1 MTTLPSIR
9 SRLARSVLVV
19 TLIWCIAVA
28 LVVGVVVQSA
38 VDRLLDGALQ
48 ESAEILFG
56 LMEHHVDRTD
66 PSDEILP
73 APPHEEGLIWQLVD
87 TQGQMRMRSHRAPP
101 EPLGA
106 AKSDGFSNESARAPW
121 RVYSMRL
128 DSRQLIL
135 HVAQSREQRQAARL
149 NAMAMASGTALL
161 IGLLAAWWLRRRV
174 TDETQHVVELSQ
186 TLRRYEWG
194 QPNTLPSA
202 QLPTVTREE
211 LLPIREAVMELT
223 TRLAQRLANER
234 AFSAHAAHALRTPL
248 AGIDAQLAVA
258 LKESLPESKPRLIK
272 ARQATE
278 RLRRVVTALLSM
290 FRAGTDPHPQAVD
303 LASMLQQIPVDGL
316 DVTLHSSGSV
326 HADPDLLAAALLN
339 ILDNAV
345 RYGATH
351 MDVFLVCPGGDSNVE
366 ECCCADDSKI
376 LKFTDNGP
384 GVSAERLQHLL
395 GVLDRQDYSLI
406 GLGLTLTDL
415 VARAHGGR
423 ARVESTPGAGFTVLI
438 QLKDAPSSKR
448 PVDQA

>member
-1 MTTLPSIR
+1 MTALPSIR
-9 SRLARSVLVV
+9 SRLARSVVVV
-19 TLIWCIAVA
+19 TLIWCVAVA
-28 LVVGVVVQSA
+28 LVVSAVVQSA
-38 VDRLLDGALQ
+38 VNRLLDGALQ

-56 LMEHHVDRTD
+56 LMALHVDRTS

-73 APPHEEGLIWQLVD
+73 APPHEEGLIWQLID
-87 TQGQMRMRSHRAPP
+87 TQGQIRMRSHRAPAA
-101 EPLGA
+101 PLA
-106 AKSDGFSNESARAPW
+106 APSADGFSNESVHAAW

-135 HVAQSREQRQAARL
+135 HVAQSREQREAARL
-149 NAMAMASGTALL
+149 TAMVMASGTALL

-174 TDETQHVVELSQ
+174 ADETHHVVELSQ
-186 TLRRYEWG
+186 TLRHHAWG
-194 QPNTLPSA
+194 PQNALPST

-211 LLPIREAVMELT
+211 LLPIREAVMDLT
-223 TRLAQRLANER
+223 ARLAQRLANER

-258 LKESLPESKPRLIK
+258 LKESSPESKPRLMK

-316 DVTLHSSGSV
+316 EVRLLNSGSV

-351 MDVFLVCPGGDSNVE
+351 MDVALVCPGGDSNVDD
-366 ECCCADDSKI
+366 CCCADDSKV

-384 GVSAERLQHLL
+384 GVSEERLAHLL
-395 GVLDRQDYSLI
+395 GVLDRQDYGLI

-438 QLKDAPSSKR
+438 QLKDVPT
-448 PVDQA
+448 PVVR

>member
-1 MTTLPSIR
+1 
-9 SRLARSVLVV
+9 V
-19 TLIWCIAVA
+19 AVA
-28 LVVGVVVQSA
+28 LVVGAVVQSA

-56 LMEHHVDRTD
+56 LMARHVDRTD

-87 TQGQMRMRSHRAPP
+87 AQGLVRMRSHRAPP
-101 EPLGA
+101 APLGSA
-106 AKSDGFSNESARAPW
+106 SANGFSNEAVHARW

-135 HVAQSREQRQAARL
+135 HVAQSREQREAARFG
-149 NAMAMASGTALL
+149 AMAMASGTALL

-174 TDETQHVVELSQ
+174 ADETHHVVELSQ
-186 TLRRYEWG
+186 TLRNYEWG
-194 QPNTLPSA
+194 PSTHLPA
-202 QLPTVTREE
+202 AALPAVTREE
-211 LLPIREAVMELT
+211 LIPIREAVMELT

-258 LKESLPESKPRLIK
+258 LKESSPESKPRLVK

-290 FRAGTDPHPQAVD
+290 FRAGTDPHPRPVD
-303 LASMLQQIPVDGL
+303 LASMIQQIPVDGL
-316 DVTLHSSGSV
+316 EVTLLNTGSV

-345 RYGATH
+345 RYGATR
-351 MDVFLVCPGGDSNVE
+351 MNVALMCPENSASSAND
-366 ECCCADDSKI
+366 CCCEADSKI

-384 GVSAERLQHLL
+384 GVSAERLAHLL
-395 GVLDRQDYSLI
+395 GVLDRQDYPLI

-438 QLKDAPSSKR
+438 QLKDVAAPS
-448 PVDQA
+448 P

>member
-1 MTTLPSIR
+1 MTVLPSIR
-9 SRLARSVLVV
+9 SRLAHSVLVV
-19 TLIWCIAVA
+19 TLIWCVAVA
-28 LVVGVVVQSA
+28 LVVGAVVQSA

-56 LMEHHVDRTD
+56 LMARHVDRTD

-87 TQGQMRMRSHRAPP
+87 AQGLVRMRSHRAPAA
-101 EPLGA
+101 PLGSVSA
-106 AKSDGFSNESARAPW
+106 NGFSNETIHARW
-121 RVYSMRL
+121 RIYSMRL

-135 HVAQSREQRQAARL
+135 HVAQSREQREAARFG
-149 NAMAMASGTALL
+149 AMAMASGTALL

-174 TDETQHVVELSQ
+174 ADETHHVVELSQ
-186 TLRRYEWG
+186 TLRNYEWG
-194 QPNTLPSA
+194 PSTRLPA
-202 QLPTVTREE
+202 AALPAVTREE
-211 LLPIREAVMELT
+211 LIPIREAVMELT

-258 LKESLPESKPRLIK
+258 LKESSPESKPRLVK

-290 FRAGTDPHPQAVD
+290 FRAGTDPHPQPVD
-303 LASMLQQIPVDGL
+303 LASMIQQIPVDGL
-316 DVTLHSSGSV
+316 EVTLLNTGSV

-345 RYGATH
+345 RYGATR
-351 MDVFLVCPGGDSNVE
+351 MNVALMCPENGGNNASD
-366 ECCCADDSKI
+366 CCCAADSKI
-376 LKFTDNGP
+376 LKFSDNGP
-384 GVSAERLQHLL
+384 GVSAERLAYLL
-395 GVLDRQDYSLI
+395 GVLDRQDYPLI

-423 ARVESTPGAGFTVLI
+423 ARVESTPGVGFTVLI
-438 QLKDAPSSKR
+438 QLKDVAALSP
-448 PVDQA
+448 